1 MQGAAVVPGP
11 PVVVVVPGSGVGVV
25 VEGGGGE
32 THGVSVLL

>member
-11 PVVVVVPGSGVGVV
+11 PVVVVVPGSGVAVV

>member
-1 MQGAAVVPGP
+1 VQGAAVVPGP
-11 PVVVVVPGSGVGVV
+11 PVVVVVPGSGVAVV